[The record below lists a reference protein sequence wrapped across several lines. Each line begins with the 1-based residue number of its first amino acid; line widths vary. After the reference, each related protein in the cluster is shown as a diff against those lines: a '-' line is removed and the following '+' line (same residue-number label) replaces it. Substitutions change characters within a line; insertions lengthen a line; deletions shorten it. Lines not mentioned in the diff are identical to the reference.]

1 MSELLRISEI
11 AKKAGVLPSKIR
23 YYTDMGLLKIA
34 DQTEG
39 GHRLYDEQETLQKLN
54 IIEFHSKKG
63 FTIDKIKAELL
74 KNITKKKILV
84 IDDELEVTQLVEDV
98 LKNKIDAEVK
108 VAFDGFTAGRLITE
122 YIPDL
127 IVLDIMLPG
136 VNGFEI
142 CKQIRTLP
150 FLKDIKILAMT
161 GYDSPDIKQK
171 IFDAGANDFLAKP
184 MDIAVLVEKAS
195 KLLGLTQVQK

>member
-23 YYTDMGLLKIA
+23 YYTDMGLLNVA

-39 GHRLYDEQETLQKLN
+39 GHRLYNEQEALQKLN

-63 FTIDKIKAELL
+63 LTIDKIKAELERTV
-74 KNITKKKILV
+74 TKKKILV
-84 IDDELEVTQLVEDV
+84 IDDEPEVTQLVEDV

-108 VAFDGFTAGRLITE
+108 VAYDGFTAGRLITE

-127 IVLDIMLPG
+127 IVLDIMLSG

-184 MDIAVLVEKAS
+184 MDIAVLIEKAS
-195 KLLGLTQVQK
+195 KLLNLEKK

>member
-23 YYTDMGLLKIA
+23 YYTDMGLLNVA

-39 GHRLYDEQETLQKLN
+39 GHRLYNEQEALQKLN

-63 FTIDKIKAELL
+63 LTIDKIKAELERTV
-74 KNITKKKILV
+74 TKKKILV
-84 IDDELEVTQLVEDV
+84 IDDEPEVTQLVEDV

-108 VAFDGFTAGRLITE
+108 VAYDGFTAGRLITE

-184 MDIAVLVEKAS
+184 MDIAVLIEKAS
-195 KLLGLTQVQK
+195 KLLNLEKK

>member
-23 YYTDMGLLKIA
+23 YYTDMGLLKVA

-39 GHRLYDEQETLQKLN
+39 GHRLYNEQETLQKLN
-54 IIEFHSKKG
+54 LIEFYSKKG
-63 FTIDKIKAELL
+63 LTIDKIKAELERTV
-74 KNITKKKILV
+74 TKKKILV
-84 IDDELEVTQLVEDV
+84 IDDDPEVAQLVEDV
-98 LKNKIDAEVK
+98 LKNKMDAEVK
-108 VAFDGFTAGRLITE
+108 VAYDGFTAGRLITE

-184 MDIAVLVEKAS
+184 MDIAVLIEKAS
-195 KLLGLTQVQK
+195 KLLNLEKK